1 MKIVLRPHLKVRLEQ
16 RGIPQSYP
24 KVVVNNPDAGY
35 FDTLTNHLIAVKK
48 MEYNGKL
55 RPMAVSY
62 DIIGNIIQ
70 IITIHPVTE
79 QEIRNKLERGRW
91 IQNEEG

>member
-55 RPMAVSY
+55 RPMAVSLWY
-62 DIIGNIIQ
+62 NWEYNTNYNHSSCYRTGNS
-70 IITIHPVTE
+70 E
-79 QEIRNKLERGRW
+79 
-91 IQNEEG
+91 

>member
-55 RPMAVSY
+55 RPMAVS
-62 DIIGNIIQ
+62 
-70 IITIHPVTE
+70 
-79 QEIRNKLERGRW
+79 L
-91 IQNEEG
+91 